1 MSRITYTD
9 GTPAQKRNS
18 LRRTIAEILRRLGA
32 KSALDAESKD
42 MLAFITLAL
51 RQIAEG
57 IDQSASAW
65 EKRDYYLKADQ
76 FRREWE
82 WVSPASDRLLAALR
96 EERWNDVLVELAQLT
111 PRFADVRVLQ
121 FTKPA
126 SLWAGCYAQLTKTGS
141 SRL

>member
-1 MSRITYTD
+1 MSRIMYTD

-42 MLAFITLAL
+42 MLAFIALAL
-51 RQIAEG
+51 WQIAEG
-57 IDQSASAW
+57 VDQSASAW

-82 WVSPASDRLLAALR
+82 WVSSASDRLRAALR
-96 EERWNDVLVELAQLT
+96 EERWNDILAELAQLT

-126 SLWAGCYAQLTKTGS
+126 SLWAGCYERLTKTGS
-141 SRL
+141 SRP